1 MIDEQQKAVIS
12 AAIILLV
19 NVAALF
25 GASLDADMVQKVAF
39 GLISIAFTI
48 YGVWKNHNFT
58 PEAIK
63 AQEYLD
69 TLKDGDGM
77 M

>member
-1 MIDEQQKAVIS
+1 MIGEQQKAVIS
-12 AAIILLV
+12 AAIVLLV

-25 GASLDADMVQKVAF
+25 GANLDADMAQKVAF
-39 GLISIAFTI
+39 GLISIVVTL

-58 PEAIK
+58 SEAVQ

-69 TLKDGDGM
+69 TLKGKDGM
-77 M
+77 V